1 MLNYVFNPKRV
12 SEKFDDFYPKIILQ
26 SILLWQNSINKFSF
40 KCKRFEVRYV
50 NLRIY
55 INDFVVTQ
63 NSNTMPILRL
73 ARRKI
78 QFLQG
83 KNRAEG

>member
-40 KCKRFEVRYV
+40 KFKRFEVRYV

-63 NSNTMPILRL
+63 NSNTMPILM